1 MKITLDSV
9 TNIAVDRVSS
19 EWSKVTLPYDVSS
32 YSGYD
37 VSFGTL
43 TMTILENNSLKL
55 TSTLMSGIYEVRG
68 SISGYRLIKNPW
80 DEAQCSGRDY
90 YFKNEYNP
98 NTGLQKLFN
107 SKKTIHLFLKSS
119 N

>member
-1 MKITLDSV
+1 MKINLNNV

-19 EWSKVTLPYDVSS
+19 DWRKVTLPYDVSS
-32 YSGYD
+32 YTGYN

-55 TSTLMSGIYEVRG
+55 TSTLMSGVYEVRG

-80 DEAQCSGRDY
+80 DDAQGSERDY
-90 YFKNEYNP
+90 YFKNEYNS
-98 NTGLQKLFN
+98 NTGLQKLFD
-107 SKKTIHLFLKSS
+107 SKESIHLFLKSS